1 MPSMDDF
8 RLVVPMRARFRDT
21 DAMGHVNNAI
31 YFTYF
36 EEARAAYFQHVTDLR
51 SYNDVAIILAHTRC
65 DYRSPLYTGEEFDVG
80 VRVDRIGAKSF
91 DMSYRA
97 VERTESRLL
106 AEGMSVQVAFDYATR
121 SSVAV
126 PESFRSR
133 VLAFEG
139 RPLDGAR

>member
-1 MPSMDDF
+1 MRSMDGF

-36 EEARAAYFQHVTDLR
+36 EEARAAYFREVTNLR

-65 DYRSPLYTGEEFDVG
+65 DFRSPLYTGEEFDVG
-80 VRVDRIGAKSF
+80 VRVDRIGRKSF

-97 VERTESRLL
+97 VERGDERVL
-106 AEGMSVQVAFDYATR
+106 AEGTSVQVAFDYAAHA
-121 SSVAV
+121 SVAV
-126 PESFRSR
+126 PEEFRTK
-133 VLAFEG
+133 VQAFEG
-139 RPLDGAR
+139 QSLDGAG

>member
-1 MPSMDDF
+1 MPSMEGF

-36 EEARAAYFQHVTDLR
+36 EEARAAYFEEVTGLR

-65 DYRSPLYTGEEFDVG
+65 DFRSPLYTGEELDVG
-80 VRVDRIGAKSF
+80 VRVDRIGGKSF

-97 VERTESRLL
+97 VGRTENRLL
-106 AEGMSVQVAFDYATR
+106 AEGMSVQVAFDYVSRA
-121 SSVAV
+121 SVQV
-126 PESFRSR
+126 PDEFRSK

-139 RPLDGAR
+139 RSPDGAG